1 MSQTSVEK
9 PRHSRKGLYIP
20 FILVGIGL
28 ALWTGWW
35 FYLTHEVQSQLRT
48 RLAQLEA
55 SGWTVS
61 YDRMGASGWPAHARI
76 SLQNLEVVAPSGHG
90 LRSPEI
96 AAEATSYNP
105 TRWVIGAQQGLT
117 LLRAEKGETAV
128 SGEAIRMSLT
138 GLRQRWPNV
147 AMEMVA
153 PVFVPAEGAQPFPL
167 SSAKLI
173 QLYMRPHVGASVD
186 PATATEPATAAS
198 PTTSTTTTSG
208 TQDDVD
214 IMFRLVEAKGRVGG
228 PVEGFAQS
236 GELTLQVEA
245 VIEKAGALR
254 QPATEAGLLAAWTAS
269 GGKFTTVRGEMRA
282 GISHALLTS
291 PELTASEKG
300 QLEGEVHFKAEK
312 PLAAIVGL
320 AGAQSGT
327 PVDRAAAARAAAA
340 GPQGGQGEDGQ
351 DIELSVLFR
360 NGRTYL
366 GPFALAPAPQLF

>member
-9 PRHSRKGLYIP
+9 PRHSRKGLFIP

-28 ALWTGWW
+28 VLWTGWW

-48 RLAQLEA
+48 RLSQLEA

-61 YDRMGASGWPAHARI
+61 YDHMGASGWPAHARI
-76 SLQNLEVVAPSGHG
+76 SLQNLQVVAPSGHG
-90 LRSPEI
+90 LRAPEM
-96 AAEATSYNP
+96 AAEANSYNP
-105 TRWVIGAQQGLT
+105 TRWVIGATQGLT
-117 LLRAEKGETAV
+117 LVRAEKGETAV
-128 SGEAIRMSLT
+128 NGEAIRMSLT

-167 SSAKLI
+167 ANAKLI

-186 PATATEPATAAS
+186 AGTAAQA
-198 PTTSTTTTSG
+198 
-208 TQDDVD
+208 QDDVD
-214 IMFRLVEAKGRVGG
+214 VLFRLVEAKGRTGG

-236 GELTLQVEA
+236 GDLTLQVEA
-245 VIEKAGALR
+245 VIEKASALR

-291 PELTASEKG
+291 PQLTASEKG

-327 PVDRAAAARAAAA
+327 PVDRAAAAHAAAA
-340 GPQGGQGEDGQ
+340 SPQGGQGEDGQ
-351 DIELSVLFR
+351 NIELSVLFR